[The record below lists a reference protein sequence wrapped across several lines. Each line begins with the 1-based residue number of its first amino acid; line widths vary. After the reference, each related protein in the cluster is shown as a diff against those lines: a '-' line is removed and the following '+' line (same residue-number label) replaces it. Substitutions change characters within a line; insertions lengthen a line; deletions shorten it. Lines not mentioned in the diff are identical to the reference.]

1 MEVIEQEPIQE
12 PAHTSNGMI
21 WKILTGVFALTAII
35 AIIVAIA
42 TGGSKQCTD
51 NGSTN
56 NSSNPSNSQ
65 SKQSSNNT
73 PSNNTTDELAL
84 KNFDVSIGGL
94 VNAAGFN
101 SGSILTLKTNADGTY
116 MLGEVKAN
124 GVFGYAYRELPNGSW
139 KKTALMP
146 TEETAV
152 CEETDKQE
160 LYAFKGIIFSGAG
173 NVELKCKHQI
183 STGSTTLVTITEALD
198 KDYYKSSNQF
208 H

>member
-12 PAHTSNGMI
+12 PEHVSNGI
-21 WKILTGVFALTAII
+21 VWKILTGVFALTTII
-35 AIIVAIA
+35 AIIVAVA
-42 TGGSKQCTD
+42 TGGPKECTD
-51 NGSTN
+51 GSSSGSSMP
-56 NSSNPSNSQ
+56 SSNQ
-65 SKQSSNNT
+65 GKQSSNNI
-73 PSNNTTDELAL
+73 PSGNTTTDELAL

-94 VNAAGFN
+94 VNAAGFG

-124 GVFGYAYRELPNGSW
+124 GVLGYAFRELPSGSW
-139 KKTALMP
+139 KKTALNS

-152 CEETDKQE
+152 CEETDEQE

-183 STGSTTLVTITEALD
+183 STGSTTLVNITEALE
-198 KDYYKSSNQF
+198 KDYYKSSN
-208 H
+208 